1 MCRLDGS
8 RCPLSRGAPKE
19 GFHCT
24 LLATSESETGN
35 DGSKHNSILTCLLT
49 ASILKYKRYMY
60 AVEGHGTIRLWT

>member
-49 ASILKYKRYMY
+49 ASILK
-60 AVEGHGTIRLWT
+60 